1 MNKLDIFLYVIC
13 VLLITSMP
21 CYLGFM
27 YVNGGDLL
35 MGCTVILTSI
45 VMFGFSIAQIWQG
58 E

>member
-1 MNKLDIFLYVIC
+1 MNKLEISLYVAC
-13 VLLITSMP
+13 VLIIASMP

-27 YVNGGDLL
+27 YVSGGNLL

-45 VMFGFSIAQIWQG
+45 VMFGFGIAQIWQG